1 MPHILTY
8 WLSKIKWVCRE
19 DVPAAIIGLEGWK
32 GVSVFATQIS
42 LPPIAAKKDGCYN
55 TPPLENNVKCTAA
68 VHVGWRRTKEK
79 NMNLTRK
86 SFLELSSLA
95 ALAGCRGFCQCGDK
109 GSVYKGIPIGVIT
122 YSYRSMQA
130 GAGKTL
136 AYVLDSKLSTIE
148 LMSNDVEID
157 AGAPMNKLSWKMS
170 KEEKAA
176 LAAWRLNADMKR
188 YEDVRAKYAAAGV
201 EVHIVKFGDI
211 GAKGL
216 SDAEMDYRFKVAR
229 AMGADTITRE
239 IPDPKNIPGWWE
251 AEGKRLAAFAEKWD
265 TNIAFHNHLQ
275 INATTYDGPLL
286 GYSKKFMINY
296 DIGHF
301 TAANDTDPLD
311 MVRKY
316 HDRIVSIH
324 IKDRTTK
331 AHGQKNLPFG
341 TGDTPLTGLF
351 ALMLKEGW
359 TFPCDIELEYEI
371 PKSSNAVKEVGICND
386 FCRNGIERC

>member
-1 MPHILTY
+1 
-8 WLSKIKWVCRE
+8 
-19 DVPAAIIGLEGWK
+19 
-32 GVSVFATQIS
+32 
-42 LPPIAAKKDGCYN
+42 
-55 TPPLENNVKCTAA
+55 
-68 VHVGWRRTKEK
+68 
-79 NMNLTRK
+79 MNLTR
-86 SFLELSSLA
+86 
-95 ALAGCRGFCQCGDK
+95 RGFLGSAAGFAACGGCVSCCADK
-109 GSVYKGIPIGVIT
+109 GSVYRGIPVGVIT
-122 YSYRSMQA
+122 YSYRSMPV

-136 AYVLDSKLSTIE
+136 SYVLGSNLSTIE
-148 LMSNDVEID
+148 LMSNDVEVD
-157 AGAPMNKLSWKMS
+157 AGAPLNKLSWKMS

-176 LAAWRLNADMKR
+176 LAAWRLKADMKR

-211 GAKGL
+211 GDKGL

-229 AMGADTITRE
+229 AMGAPTITRE

-251 AEGKRLAAFAEKWD
+251 SCGKRLAAFAEKWD
-265 TNIAFHNHLQ
+265 VNIAFHNHLQ

-331 AHGQKNLPFG
+331 AHGQKNLAFG
-341 TGDTPLTGLF
+341 TGDTPLAGLF
-351 ALMLKEGW
+351 ALMRKEDW
-359 TFPCDIELEYEI
+359 SFPCDIELEYQI
-371 PKSSNAVKEVGICND
+371 PQGSDAVREVDVSRQYCKQKIG
-386 FCRNGIERC
+386 